1 MLLSQ
6 KALSHLELAELNKA
20 EVPEG
25 HRDVHISHCPK
36 GFEMILKMAQLGP
49 ENFDLLKRTTLM
61 SSLVRFSVILP
72 TNILCTALSLFES

>member
-1 MLLSQ
+1 MHLSK
-6 KALSHLELAELNKA
+6 KALSHFKLAELNKA

-25 HRDVHISHCPK
+25 NRDVDISHCPK
-36 GFEMILKMAQLGP
+36 GFEMILKMAQLDS
-49 ENFDLLKRTTLM
+49 ENMLERTTLM

>member
-1 MLLSQ
+1 MLLSK
-6 KALSHLELAELNKA
+6 KALSHLELAELNKT

-36 GFEMILKMAQLGP
+36 GFKMILKMSWLSL
-49 ENFDLLKRTTLM
+49 EDFLERTTLM